1 MSSRTAPRAR
11 YDTPMTNQQ
20 RLRAFLQSETTGGAL
35 LIGAALIGLLLANGP
50 LSSAFQSIATTK
62 IGIDA
67 LDLNMTIE
75 KWTADA
81 LLAIFFFV
89 IGCELKHEL
98 VVGTL
103 SKPRQ
108 AVLPVA
114 AALGGMAVPAL
125 LYVAISRSGAADA
138 VNGWGIPMATDIAF
152 ALAVLAVL
160 GRGLPS
166 GVRTFLLTLAIVD
179 DLGAILVI
187 ALFYSAGLSLEWI
200 AVSALLL
207 ALFALA
213 QRQRITSPLIYAPL
227 ALAVWYAVHA
237 AGIHATIAGVALG
250 LLMRVKKDPGESD
263 APVDRATARFH
274 PISAVVAVPLFAL
287 FAAAVDLRS
296 IDLGAVI
303 SSPILLGIFVGLVV
317 GKPVGIILAA
327 RLATALGARLSPGVQ
342 WIDIALIGALAGIG
356 FTVSLLIS
364 ELAFTNEASLSAAK
378 LGVLIAS
385 IAAVV
390 VSGAL
395 LAVRRGQRT
404 SRYMNTVFDV

>member
-1 MSSRTAPRAR
+1 
-11 YDTPMTNQQ
+11 MTNQQ

-35 LIGAALIGLLLANGP
+35 LIIAALVGLLLANGP
-50 LSSAFQSIATTK
+50 LSSAFHALATTH

-67 LDLNMTIE
+67 LHLNLTVQE
-75 KWTADA
+75 WTADA

-103 SKPRQ
+103 SKPRH

-114 AALGGMAVPAL
+114 AALGGMVVPAL
-125 LYVAISRSGAADA
+125 LYAAVSRGGAADA
-138 VNGWGIPMATDIAF
+138 ANGWGIPMATDIAF

-207 ALFALA
+207 ALFAVA
-213 QRQRITSPLIYAPL
+213 QRQRITSPLIYVPL

-237 AGIHATIAGVALG
+237 AGVHATIAGVALG

-274 PISAVVAVPLFAL
+274 PISAVIAVPLFAF

-296 IDLGAVI
+296 IDLGSVI
-303 SSPILLGIFVGLVV
+303 SSPILLGVFVGLVV

-327 RLATALGARLSPGVQ
+327 RLATVLGAKLSPGVQ
-342 WIDIALIGALAGIG
+342 WMDIALIGALAGIG

-364 ELAFTNEASLSAAK
+364 ELAFTSEAALSAAK
-378 LGVLIAS
+378 LGVLLAS
-385 IAAVV
+385 LAAVT
-390 VSGAL
+390 VSATL
-395 LAVRRGQRT
+395 LALRRRVRTNR
-404 SRYMNTVFDV
+404 

>member
-1 MSSRTAPRAR
+1 
-11 YDTPMTNQQ
+11 
-20 RLRAFLQSETTGGAL
+20 LQSETTGGAL
-35 LIGAALIGLLLANGP
+35 LIVAALIGLLLANGP
-50 LSSAFQSIATTK
+50 LSSAFHALATTH
-62 IGIDA
+62 IGSDA
-67 LDLNMTIE
+67 LHLNLTIQE
-75 KWTADA
+75 WTADA

-125 LYVAISRSGAADA
+125 LYVAISRGGAADA

-213 QRQRITSPLIYAPL
+213 QRQRITSPLIYVPL

-237 AGIHATIAGVALG
+237 AGVHATIAGVALG

-274 PISAVVAVPLFAL
+274 PISAAIAVPLFAL

-296 IDLGAVI
+296 IDLSSVI
-303 SSPILLGIFVGLVV
+303 SSPILLGVFVGLVV

-327 RLATALGARLSPGVQ
+327 RLATVLGAKLSPGVQ
-342 WIDIALIGALAGIG
+342 WMDIALIGALAGIG

-364 ELAFTNEASLSAAK
+364 ELAFTSDVALSAAK
-378 LGVLIAS
+378 IGVLLAS
-385 IAAVV
+385 LAAVA
-390 VSGAL
+390 VSATL
-395 LAVRRGQRT
+395 LALRRRERT
-404 SRYMNTVFDV
+404 NR

>member
-1 MSSRTAPRAR
+1 MT
-11 YDTPMTNQQ
+11 MTNQQ

-50 LSSAFQSIATTK
+50 LSNAFQSIATTK
-62 IGIDA
+62 IGIHA
-67 LDLNMTIE
+67 LGLNMTIQ

-125 LYVAISRSGAADA
+125 LYVAISRAGTADA
-138 VNGWGIPMATDIAF
+138 LNGWGIPMATDIAF

-187 ALFYSAGLSLEWI
+187 ALF
-200 AVSALLL
+200 
-207 ALFALA
+207 
-213 QRQRITSPLIYAPL
+213 
-227 ALAVWYAVHA
+227 
-237 AGIHATIAGVALG
+237 
-250 LLMRVKKDPGESD
+250 
-263 APVDRATARFH
+263 
-274 PISAVVAVPLFAL
+274 
-287 FAAAVDLRS
+287 
-296 IDLGAVI
+296 
-303 SSPILLGIFVGLVV
+303 
-317 GKPVGIILAA
+317 
-327 RLATALGARLSPGVQ
+327 
-342 WIDIALIGALAGIG
+342 
-356 FTVSLLIS
+356 
-364 ELAFTNEASLSAAK
+364 
-378 LGVLIAS
+378 
-385 IAAVV
+385 
-390 VSGAL
+390 
-395 LAVRRGQRT
+395 
-404 SRYMNTVFDV
+404 

>member
-1 MSSRTAPRAR
+1 
-11 YDTPMTNQQ
+11 
-20 RLRAFLQSETTGGAL
+20 
-35 LIGAALIGLLLANGP
+35 
-50 LSSAFQSIATTK
+50 
-62 IGIDA
+62 
-67 LDLNMTIE
+67 
-75 KWTADA
+75 
-81 LLAIFFFV
+81 V

-125 LYVAISRSGAADA
+125 LYVAVSRGGAADA

-213 QRQRITSPLIYAPL
+213 QRQRITSPLIYVPL
-227 ALAVWYAVHA
+227 ALAVWYAVHE

-250 LLMRVKKDPGESD
+250 LLMRVKKDPGETH
-263 APVDRATARFH
+263 APVDRATTRFH
-274 PISAVVAVPLFAL
+274 PISAVIAVPLFAL

-296 IDLGAVI
+296 IDLGVVI
-303 SSPILLGIFVGLVV
+303 SSPILLGVFVGLVV

-364 ELAFTNEASLSAAK
+364 ELAFTSEASLSAAK

-404 SRYMNTVFDV
+404 SR

>member
-1 MSSRTAPRAR
+1 
-11 YDTPMTNQQ
+11 MTNAQ

-35 LIGAALIGLLLANGP
+35 LIVAAIVGLLLANGP
-50 LSSAFQSIATTK
+50 LSSAFHALATTH

-67 LDLNMTIE
+67 LHLNLTIQE
-75 KWTADA
+75 WTADA

-114 AALGGMAVPAL
+114 AALGGMVVPAL
-125 LYVAISRSGAADA
+125 LYISVSRGGAVDA

-213 QRQRITSPLIYAPL
+213 QRQRITSPLIYVPL

-237 AGIHATIAGVALG
+237 AGVHATIAGVALG
-250 LLMRVKKDPGESD
+250 LLMRVKKDPGETD

-274 PISAVVAVPLFAL
+274 PISAVIAVPLFAL

-296 IDLGAVI
+296 IDLGSVI
-303 SSPILLGIFVGLVV
+303 GSPILLGVFVGLVV

-327 RLATALGARLSPGVQ
+327 RLATVLGAKLSPGVQ
-342 WIDIALIGALAGIG
+342 WMDIALIGALAGIG

-364 ELAFTNEASLSAAK
+364 ELAFTSDAALSAAK
-378 LGVLIAS
+378 LGVLLAS
-385 IAAVV
+385 FGAVA
-390 VSGAL
+390 VSAVL
-395 LAVRRGQRT
+395 LALRGRERT
-404 SRYMNTVFDV
+404 NR

>member
-1 MSSRTAPRAR
+1 
-11 YDTPMTNQQ
+11 MTNQQ
-20 RLRAFLQSETTGGAL
+20 RLRAFLKSETTGGAL

-67 LDLNMTIE
+67 LDLNMTIQ

-213 QRQRITSPLIYAPL
+213 QRQRITSPLIYVPL

-237 AGIHATIAGVALG
+237 AGVHATIAGVALG
-250 LLMRVKKDPGESD
+250 LLMRVKKDPGETD

-303 SSPILLGIFVGLVV
+303 SSPILLGVFVGLVV

-364 ELAFTNEASLSAAK
+364 ELAFTSETSLSAAK

-404 SRYMNTVFDV
+404 SR

>member
-1 MSSRTAPRAR
+1 MT
-11 YDTPMTNQQ
+11 MTNQQ

-35 LIGAALIGLLLANGP
+35 LIVAALIGLLLANGP

-67 LDLNMTIE
+67 LDLNMTIQ

-125 LYVAISRSGAADA
+125 LYVAISRGGAPDA
-138 VNGWGIPMATDIAF
+138 GNGWGIPMATDIAF

-213 QRQRITSPLIYAPL
+213 QRQRITSPIIYVPL

-237 AGIHATIAGVALG
+237 AGVHATIAGVALG

-303 SSPILLGIFVGLVV
+303 SSPILLGVFVGLVV

-364 ELAFTNEASLSAAK
+364 ELAFTSETSLSAAK

-404 SRYMNTVFDV
+404 SR

>member
-1 MSSRTAPRAR
+1 
-11 YDTPMTNQQ
+11 MTNAQ

-35 LIGAALIGLLLANGP
+35 LIVAAIVGLLLANGP
-50 LSSAFQSIATTK
+50 LSSAFHALATTH
-62 IGIDA
+62 IGSDA
-67 LDLNMTIE
+67 LHLNLTIQE
-75 KWTADA
+75 WTADA

-125 LYVAISRSGAADA
+125 LYVAISRGGAADA

-213 QRQRITSPLIYAPL
+213 QRQRITSPLIYVPL

-237 AGIHATIAGVALG
+237 AGVHATIAGVALG

-263 APVDRATARFH
+263 TPVDRATARFH

-296 IDLGAVI
+296 IDLGSVI
-303 SSPILLGIFVGLVV
+303 SSPILLGVVVGLVV

-327 RLATALGARLSPGVQ
+327 RLATVLGAKLSPGVQ
-342 WIDIALIGALAGIG
+342 WMDIALIGALAGIG

-364 ELAFTNEASLSAAK
+364 ELAFTSEAALSAAK
-378 LGVLIAS
+378 LGVLLAS
-385 IAAVV
+385 FGAVA
-390 VSGAL
+390 VSATL
-395 LAVRRGQRT
+395 LALRRRVRTNR
-404 SRYMNTVFDV
+404 

>member
-1 MSSRTAPRAR
+1 MALRKASRTR
-11 YDTPMTNQQ
+11 YDTAMRPQQ

-35 LIGAALIGLLLANGP
+35 LIGAAIIGLLLANGP
-50 LSSAFQSIATTK
+50 LSEAFHALATTK

-67 LDLNMTIE
+67 LHLNLTIQE
-75 KWTADA
+75 WTADA

-108 AVLPVA
+108 AALPVA
-114 AALGGMAVPAL
+114 AALGGMVVPAL
-125 LYVAISRSGAADA
+125 LYLAINRSGSADA
-138 VNGWGIPMATDIAF
+138 VSGWGIPMATDIAF

-187 ALFYSAGLSLEWI
+187 ALFYSAGLSVEWI
-200 AVSALLL
+200 AIAALLL
-207 ALFALA
+207 AAFALA
-213 QRQRITSPLIYAPL
+213 QLQRITSPLIYVPL
-227 ALAVWYAVHA
+227 ALAVWYAVHE

-250 LLMRVKKDPGESD
+250 LLMRVKKDPGETD
-263 APVDRATARFH
+263 APVDRATTRFH
-274 PISAVVAVPLFAL
+274 PISAGIAVPLFAL

-296 IDLGAVI
+296 IDLGVVI
-303 SSPILLGIFVGLVV
+303 NSPILLGVLVGLVV
-317 GKPVGIILAA
+317 GKPVGILLAA
-327 RLATALGARLSPGVQ
+327 RLATALGARLAAGVQ
-342 WIDIALIGALAGIG
+342 WIDIAVIGALAGIG

-364 ELAFTNEASLSAAK
+364 ELAFTSEESLSAAK
-378 LGVLIAS
+378 LGVLLAS
-385 IAAVV
+385 IGAVA
-390 VSGAL
+390 VSGVL
-395 LAVRRGQRT
+395 LAVRKGRRAN
-404 SRYMNTVFDV
+404 R

>member
-1 MSSRTAPRAR
+1 MT
-11 YDTPMTNQQ
+11 MTNQQ

-67 LDLNMTIE
+67 LNLNMSIQ
-75 KWTADA
+75 KWTADG

-108 AVLPVA
+108 AALPVA

-125 LYVAISRSGAADA
+125 LYVAVSRGGAADA

-187 ALFYSAGLSLEWI
+187 ALFYSAGLSVEWI

-213 QRQRITSPLIYAPL
+213 QRQRITSPLIYVPL
-227 ALAVWYAVHA
+227 ALAVWYAVHE

-250 LLMRVKKDPGESD
+250 LLMRVKKDPGETH
-263 APVDRATARFH
+263 APVDRATTRFH
-274 PISAVVAVPLFAL
+274 PISAVIAVPLFAL

-296 IDLGAVI
+296 IDLGVVA
-303 SSPILLGIFVGLVV
+303 SSPILLGVFVGLVV

-364 ELAFTNEASLSAAK
+364 ELAFTSEASLSAAK

-404 SRYMNTVFDV
+404 SR

>member
-1 MSSRTAPRAR
+1 
-11 YDTPMTNQQ
+11 MTNQQ

-35 LIGAALIGLLLANGP
+35 LIGAAIIGLLLANGP
-50 LSSAFQSIATTK
+50 LSNAFQSIATTE

-67 LDLNMTIE
+67 LHLNLTIQE
-75 KWTADA
+75 WTADA

-108 AVLPVA
+108 AALPVA

-166 GVRTFLLTLAIVD
+166 GVRAFLLTLAIVD

-213 QRQRITSPLIYAPL
+213 QRQRITSPIINVPL

-237 AGIHATIAGVALG
+237 AGVHATIAGVALG

-303 SSPILLGIFVGLVV
+303 SSPILLGVFVGLVV

-364 ELAFTNEASLSAAK
+364 ELAFSSETSLSAAK

-404 SRYMNTVFDV
+404 SR

>member
-1 MSSRTAPRAR
+1 
-11 YDTPMTNQQ
+11 MTNQQ
-20 RLRAFLQSETTGGAL
+20 RLRALLQSETTGGAL
-35 LIGAALIGLLLANGP
+35 LIVAALIGLLLANGP
-50 LSSAFQSIATTK
+50 LSSAFHALASTH
-62 IGIDA
+62 IGSDA
-67 LDLNMTIE
+67 LHLNLTIQE
-75 KWTADA
+75 WTADA

-125 LYVAISRSGAADA
+125 LYVAISRGGAADA

-207 ALFALA
+207 ALFTLA
-213 QRQRITSPLIYAPL
+213 QRQRITSPLIYVPL

-237 AGIHATIAGVALG
+237 AGVHATIAGVALG

-274 PISAVVAVPLFAL
+274 PISAAIAVPIFAL

-296 IDLGAVI
+296 IDLSSVI
-303 SSPILLGIFVGLVV
+303 SSPILLGVFVGLVV

-327 RLATALGARLSPGVQ
+327 RLATALGAKLSPGVQ
-342 WIDIALIGALAGIG
+342 WMDIALIGALAGIG

-364 ELAFTNEASLSAAK
+364 ELAFTSDVALSAAK
-378 LGVLIAS
+378 LGVLLAS
-385 IAAVV
+385 LAAVA
-390 VSGAL
+390 VSATL
-395 LAVRRGQRT
+395 LALRRRERT
-404 SRYMNTVFDV
+404 NR

>member
-1 MSSRTAPRAR
+1 
-11 YDTPMTNQQ
+11 MTNQQ

-67 LDLNMTIE
+67 LDLNMTIQ

-125 LYVAISRSGAADA
+125 LYVAISRGGAADA

-187 ALFYSAGLSLEWI
+187 ALFYSASLSLEWI

-213 QRQRITSPLIYAPL
+213 QRQRITSPLIYVPL

-237 AGIHATIAGVALG
+237 AGVHATIAGVALG

-296 IDLGAVI
+296 IDLGVVI
-303 SSPILLGIFVGLVV
+303 SSPILLGVFVGLVV

-364 ELAFTNEASLSAAK
+364 ELAFTSETSLSAAK

-404 SRYMNTVFDV
+404 SR

>member
-1 MSSRTAPRAR
+1 
-11 YDTPMTNQQ
+11 MTMTGQQ
-20 RLRAFLQSETTGGAL
+20 RLRAFLKSETTGGAL
-35 LIGAALIGLLLANGP
+35 LIGAALVGLLLANGP
-50 LSSAFQSIATTK
+50 LSSAFFAIATTP

-67 LDLNMTIE
+67 LHLNLTVQE
-75 KWTADA
+75 WAADG

-108 AVLPVA
+108 AALPVA

-125 LYVAISRSGAADA
+125 LYLAVNQGGAPTAL
-138 VNGWGIPMATDIAF
+138 NGWGIPMATDIAF

-160 GRGLPS
+160 GRGLPT
-166 GVRTFLLTLAIVD
+166 GVRTFLLTLAVVD

-187 ALFYSAGLSLEWI
+187 ALFYSAGLHVEWI
-200 AVSALLL
+200 AVAALLL
-207 ALFALA
+207 AAFALA
-213 QRQRITSPLIYAPL
+213 QRQRITSPFIYVPL
-227 ALAVWYAVHA
+227 ALAIWYAVHA

-250 LLMRVKKDPGESD
+250 LLMRVKKDRGETD

-274 PISAVVAVPLFAL
+274 PISAGIAVPLFAL

-296 IDLGAVI
+296 IDLDVVL
-303 SSPILLGIFVGLVV
+303 SSPILLGVLVGLVV
-317 GKPVGIILAA
+317 GKPIGILLAA
-327 RLATALGARLSPGVQ
+327 RLATVLGAKLSDGVE

-364 ELAFTNEASLSAAK
+364 ELAFTAGESLGAAK
-378 LGVLIAS
+378 LGVLLAS
-385 IAAVV
+385 VTAVAV
-390 VSGAL
+390 AGVL
-395 LAVRRGQRT
+395 LALRKGLRANR
-404 SRYMNTVFDV
+404 

>member
-1 MSSRTAPRAR
+1 MASRTARRAR
-11 YDTPMTNQQ
+11 YDTTMTNQQ
-20 RLRAFLQSETTGGAL
+20 RLRAFLQSETTGGSL

-67 LDLNMTIE
+67 LDLNMTIQ

-103 SKPRQ
+103 SRPRQ

-125 LYVAISRSGAADA
+125 LYVAISRGGTADA
-138 VNGWGIPMATDIAF
+138 VSGWGIPMATDIAF

-166 GVRTFLLTLAIVD
+166 GVRAFLLTLAIVD

-213 QRQRITSPLIYAPL
+213 QRQRITSPLIYVPL

-250 LLMRVKKDPGESD
+250 LLMRVKKDPGDIDS
-263 APVDRATARFH
+263 PVDRATARFH

-303 SSPILLGIFVGLVV
+303 SSPILLGVFVGLVV

-342 WIDIALIGALAGIG
+342 WMDIALIGALAGIG

-404 SRYMNTVFDV
+404 SR

>member
-1 MSSRTAPRAR
+1 
-11 YDTPMTNQQ
+11 MTMTGQQ
-20 RLRAFLQSETTGGAL
+20 RLRAFLKSETTGGAL
-35 LIGAALIGLLLANGP
+35 LIGAALVGLLLANGP
-50 LSSAFQSIATTK
+50 LSSAFFAIATTP

-67 LDLNMTIE
+67 LHLNLTVQE
-75 KWTADA
+75 WAADG

-108 AVLPVA
+108 AALPVA

-125 LYVAISRSGAADA
+125 LYLAVNQGGAPTAL
-138 VNGWGIPMATDIAF
+138 NGWGIPMATDIAF

-160 GRGLPS
+160 GRGLPT
-166 GVRTFLLTLAIVD
+166 GVRTFLLTLAVVD

-187 ALFYSAGLSLEWI
+187 ALFYSAGLHVEWI
-200 AVSALLL
+200 AVAALLL
-207 ALFALA
+207 AAFALA
-213 QRQRITSPLIYAPL
+213 QRQRITSPFIYVPL
-227 ALAVWYAVHA
+227 ALAIWYAVHA

-250 LLMRVKKDPGESD
+250 LLMRVKKDRGETD

-274 PISAVVAVPLFAL
+274 PISAGIAVPLFAL

-296 IDLGAVI
+296 IDLDVVL
-303 SSPILLGIFVGLVV
+303 SSPILLGVLVGLVV
-317 GKPVGIILAA
+317 GKPIGILLAA
-327 RLATALGARLSPGVQ
+327 RLATALGAKLSDGVE

-364 ELAFTNEASLSAAK
+364 ELAFTAGESLGAAK
-378 LGVLIAS
+378 LGVLLAS
-385 IAAVV
+385 VAAVAV
-390 VSGAL
+390 AGVL
-395 LAVRRGQRT
+395 LALRKGLRANR
-404 SRYMNTVFDV
+404 

>member
-1 MSSRTAPRAR
+1 MALRKVPRAR
-11 YDTPMTNQQ
+11 YDTAMRPQQ

-35 LIGAALIGLLLANGP
+35 LIGAAIIGLLLANGP
-50 LSSAFQSIATTK
+50 LSEAFRALATTK

-67 LDLNMTIE
+67 LQLNLTIQ

-108 AVLPVA
+108 AALPVA
-114 AALGGMAVPAL
+114 AALGGMVVPAL
-125 LYVAISRSGAADA
+125 LYLAINRSGSADA
-138 VNGWGIPMATDIAF
+138 VGGWGIPMATDIAF

-166 GVRTFLLTLAIVD
+166 GVRAFLLTLAIVD

-187 ALFYSAGLSLEWI
+187 ALFYSTGLSVEWI
-200 AVSALLL
+200 AVAAILL

-213 QRQRITSPLIYAPL
+213 QRQRITSPLIYVPL
-227 ALAVWYAVHA
+227 ALAVWYAVHE

-250 LLMRVKKDPGESD
+250 LLMRVKKDSGEAD

-274 PISAVVAVPLFAL
+274 PISAGFAVPLFAL

-296 IDLGAVI
+296 IDLGVVI
-303 SSPILLGIFVGLVV
+303 NSPVLLGVLVGLVV
-317 GKPVGIILAA
+317 GKPVGILLAA
-327 RLATALGARLSPGVQ
+327 RLATALGARLSAEVQ
-342 WIDIALIGALAGIG
+342 WIDIAVIGTLAGIG

-364 ELAFTNEASLSAAK
+364 ELAFISEESLSAAK
-378 LGVLIAS
+378 LGVLLAS
-385 IAAVV
+385 ISAVAV
-390 VSGAL
+390 TGVL
-395 LAVRRGQRT
+395 LAVRKDRRAN
-404 SRYMNTVFDV
+404 R

>member
-1 MSSRTAPRAR
+1 MALRKASRTR
-11 YDTPMTNQQ
+11 YDTAMNNQQ

-35 LIGAALIGLLLANGP
+35 LIGAATIGLLLANGP
-50 LSSAFQSIATTK
+50 LADAFHALATTK
-62 IGIDA
+62 VGIDA
-67 LDLNMTIE
+67 LHLNLTIQQ
-75 KWTADA
+75 WTADA

-108 AVLPVA
+108 AALPVA

-125 LYVAISRSGAADA
+125 LYLAVNNGSAADA
-138 VNGWGIPMATDIAF
+138 LNGWGIPMATDIAF

-160 GRGLPS
+160 GRGLPA
-166 GVRTFLLTLAIVD
+166 GVRTFLLTLAVVD

-187 ALFYSAGLSLEWI
+187 ALFYSAGLNLVWLVI
-200 AVSALLL
+200 AVLLL
-207 ALFALA
+207 AAFALA
-213 QRQRITSPLIYAPL
+213 QRQRVSSPLIYVPL

-250 LLMRVKKDPGESD
+250 LLMRVKKDRDEAD
-263 APVDRATARFH
+263 APIDRATARFH
-274 PISAVVAVPLFAL
+274 PISAAIAVPLFAL

-296 IDLGAVI
+296 IDLGVVI
-303 SSPILLGIFVGLVV
+303 ASPILLGVLVGLVV
-317 GKPVGIILAA
+317 GKPVGILLAA
-327 RLATALGARLSPGVQ
+327 RLATALGAKLSSGVQ

-364 ELAFTNEASLSAAK
+364 ELAFATEESLSAAK
-378 LGVLIAS
+378 LGVLLAS
-385 IAAVV
+385 VAAVAV
-390 VSGAL
+390 AGAL
-395 LAVRRGQRT
+395 LALRKGQRT
-404 SRYMNTVFDV
+404 SR

>member
-1 MSSRTAPRAR
+1 MASRTARRAR
-11 YDTPMTNQQ
+11 YDTTMTNQQ

-67 LDLNMTIE
+67 LDLNMTIQ

-108 AVLPVA
+108 AMLPVA

-166 GVRTFLLTLAIVD
+166 GVRAFLLTLAIVD

-213 QRQRITSPLIYAPL
+213 QRQRFTSPIIYVPL

-237 AGIHATIAGVALG
+237 AGVHATIAGVALG
-250 LLMRVKKDPGESD
+250 LLMRVKKDPGETD

-287 FAAAVDLRS
+287 FAAVVDLRS

-303 SSPILLGIFVGLVV
+303 SSPILLGVFVGLVV

-364 ELAFTNEASLSAAK
+364 ELAFTSETSLSAAK

-404 SRYMNTVFDV
+404 SR